1 MSVKRMEKN
10 IYLRSLNKTKQKP
23 VFFFLYILYF
33 INKRHLHVEV
43 QACSLNWTRTA
54 SDTKLYLFRKSS
66 RLVCCKLMIVDTDLA
81 QGLFPQT

>member
-43 QACSLNWTRTA
+43 QACSLN
-54 SDTKLYLFRKSS
+54 
-66 RLVCCKLMIVDTDLA
+66 
-81 QGLFPQT
+81 